1 MKRRPSVQ
9 PERSRGATV
18 TFRYRGAPGHRVE
31 LAGDLPFWTERHPM
45 PEVSPGE
52 YVVRLSLKPGLYR
65 YKFLVDRRHWVR
77 DPDAPVDFAEGSDNS
92 VLIVGGTRA
101 PLFFAEDRRHLV
113 RTADGTLRVAAEL
126 DEANAPPPRLWA
138 RDDDGGE
145 WTAPVH
151 EVGRH
156 GGRRLL
162 RAELALP
169 RSLKSATWGFE
180 GVPESIFSLP
190 APQPAVARRPGWAT
204 SAVWYAIFLDRWH
217 RGSNTKD
224 ARLHPRTTPTSATTF
239 YGGDLDGV
247 RASLGHLKDL
257 GVDGVVLSP
266 LHRSE
271 TPHRYDTVDFL
282 SIDPRLGGRRAWKR
296 LLDEAH
302 QRGLRVAA
310 DLSFTHVHERHPFF
324 QDVLKR
330 QRRSK
335 YAKWFKL
342 TGERTRAGDRTSYGC
357 YAGRTELP
365 LLDLTHDP
373 PRAHVIAAALEL
385 VNDGVDALRLDA
397 MTDAPGELWRELRA
411 AVHQANP
418 DVALLGEVVMDA
430 QPLCLE
436 DAGADAVTD
445 FQHREALKD
454 LCLARIDA
462 AQFLSRSRLLEHRQG
477 PFDSASRLRL
487 LDTHDTERFASMVG
501 VAKTRLA
508 LAWLLLRPEPVWL
521 TYGTERELAANVP
534 LFRLDDA
541 WPERLPMPALDE
553 PAPATHRL
561 IKALLALRKGLRP
574 EAFATGA
581 DGRVLWLE
589 RTARDGARLRLVLN
603 FGDEPVGCEGTSI
616 LGINDDSGR
625 ALAPGTGR
633 VVLQG
638 KTSAADRSR

>member
-1 MKRRPSVQ
+1 MKRRP
-9 PERSRGATV
+9 ERTPKPWRATV
-18 TFRYRGAPGHRVE
+18 TFRFHGAAGHRVE
-31 LAGDLPFWTERHPM
+31 LAGDFPFWTEHHPM

-52 YVVRLSLKPGLYR
+52 YVLRLALEPGLYR

-77 DPDAPVDFAEGSDNS
+77 DPSAPVDLTEGSDNS
-92 VLIVGGTRA
+92 VLSVGGTRA

-113 RTADGTLRVAAEL
+113 RTMNGTLRVAAEL
-126 DEANAPPPRLWA
+126 DEAHAPPPQLWV
-138 RDDDGGE
+138 RSGE
-145 WTAPVH
+145 QTWSTPVN

-162 RAELALP
+162 RADLALP
-169 RSLKSATWGFE
+169 RALKTATWGFE
-180 GVPESIFSLP
+180 GVPESLFSLP
-190 APQPAVARRPGWAT
+190 APQTAVARRPEWAT
-204 SAVWYAIFLDRWH
+204 GAVWYAIFLDRWH
-217 RGSNTKD
+217 RGSSTKD
-224 ARLHPRTTPTSATTF
+224 VRLHPRTTQTSATTF

-257 GVDGVVLSP
+257 GVDGVVLTP
-266 LHRSE
+266 LHQSE

-296 LLDEAH
+296 LLDDAH
-302 QRGLRVAA
+302 QKGLRVAA
-310 DLSFTHVHERHPFF
+310 DLSLTHVHEAHPFF

-342 TGERTRAGDRTSYGC
+342 TGARTRAGDRASYGC
-357 YAGRTELP
+357 YVGRTELP
-365 LLDLTHDP
+365 LLDLSHAP
-373 PRAHVIAAALEL
+373 ARAHVIEAALKL
-385 VNDGVDALRLDA
+385 VSDGVDALRLDA
-397 MTDAPGELWRELRA
+397 MTDAPVALWRELRA
-411 AVHQANP
+411 AVRKANP

-430 QPLCLE
+430 QPMCLE
-436 DAGADAVTD
+436 DEGADAVTD

-454 LCLARIDA
+454 LCLGRLDA
-462 AQFLSRSRLLEHRQG
+462 ARFLSRTRLLEHRQG
-477 PFDSASRLRL
+477 PFDSSSRLRL

-501 VAKTRLA
+501 VAKARLA

-541 WPERLPMPALDE
+541 WPERLPMPALEE
-553 PAPATHRL
+553 PAPPTHRL
-561 IKALLALRKGLRP
+561 IKELLALRKTLR
-574 EAFATGA
+574 ADTFAAGA

-589 RTARDGARLRLVLN
+589 RTTRDGARLRLVLN
-603 FGDEPVGCEGTSI
+603 FGDEAVPCEGTKV
-616 LGINDDSGR
+616 LGINEAAESTPLGVN
-625 ALAPGTGR
+625 AGR

-638 KTSAADRSR
+638 TARSR